1 MIVFLNAVE
10 NAVKKVWDF
19 IISMKKNKREGN
31 SVEKFCIS
39 LLYPILLAKKKERKC
54 LILFLNF
61 LSFF

>member
-1 MIVFLNAVE
+1 MIVLLNVVE

-39 LLYPILLAKKKERKC
+39 
-54 LILFLNF
+54 
-61 LSFF
+61 